1 MCSWVTDTPDTG
13 LARPGLTE
21 DPHPERNMAEVEVGF
36 IGSGDAFGSGGRF
49 QTCIA
54 IRTSHDFFLVD
65 CGASSLI
72 AMRKQQIEPREV
84 SKILITH
91 LHGDHFGG
99 LPFFLLDAQL
109 VSKRAAPLTLVGP
122 PGLEERLKA
131 AMEIL
136 FAGSSK
142 VEPNFEVR
150 FVELKAR
157 TPTRIDGIRVTAFPA
172 AHFSGA
178 PSYSLRVEVEQ
189 KVFVY
194 SGDTQWTD
202 TLIEASAD
210 ADLFVCES
218 YAFEGNVPLH
228 NSYRMIMENR
238 PRLTCKNI
246 ILTHLSQ
253 EMLSRADEVDLPM
266 AEDGLWLR
274 L

>member
-1 MCSWVTDTPDTG
+1 MG
-13 LARPGLTE
+13 Q
-21 DPHPERNMAEVEVGF
+21 VEVR
-36 IGSGDAFGSGGRF
+36 IVGSGDAFGSGGRF

-54 IRTSHDFFLVD
+54 IRASDDLFLVD

-72 AMRKQQIEPREV
+72 ALRQQQIDPRDV

-109 VSKRAAPLTLVGP
+109 VSKRTAPLTLVGP
-122 PGLEERLKA
+122 PGLEKRLME

-142 VEPNFEVR
+142 IEPNFEVR
-150 FVELKAR
+150 FIELKPR
-157 TPTRIDGIRVTAFPA
+157 TPTAVEGIEVTAFPA

-178 PSYSLRVEVEQ
+178 PSYSLRVAVEE

-202 TLIEASAD
+202 TLIEASD
-210 ADLFVCES
+210 QADLFLCES
-218 YAFEGNVPLH
+218 YMFDKEVALH
-228 NSYRMIMENR
+228 NSYRNIMQHR
-238 PRLTCKNI
+238 ARLTCKRI
-246 ILTHLSQ
+246 LLTHMSEDVLA
-253 EMLSRADEVDLPM
+253 RAHEVELPM
-266 AEDGLWLR
+266 AEDGLQLI